1 MVSVDL
7 GYTGTVG
14 AITVL
19 AGPSVAPNTFARA
32 LVKSSAQQ
40 DLRDGLVCGDA
51 GLMLQPG
58 QPAVVACNVT
68 GR

>member
-7 GYTGTVG
+7 GYTATVG

-32 LVKSSAQQ
+32 LVKSTDQQ
-40 DLRDGLVCGDA
+40 DMHDAPVCGDA
-51 GLMLQPG
+51 GLQLQPDR
-58 QPAVVACNVT
+58 PAVVACNVT